1 MTDDIRDDL
10 AYVKA
15 LAEEGRDTPL
25 VGGVYYVLWGSL
37 IALASAFVYAQAL
50 KLVDVGGLGWYVP
63 WIAVFVIGWAASIAL
78 GRRTGAKPGAA
89 TLGNRTAGA
98 VWFAVGVFMTGFWFT
113 LMIVHDN
120 FISLGVPPNFL
131 FSLMFPIGFGLYGV
145 AFYATAAAGR
155 LSWLKW
161 CAVAAWICSAL
172 ALSLMATA
180 HQLLVGAIGSLVCV
194 VLPGLIMMRGE
205 PSEVV

>member
-1 MTDDIRDDL
+1 MTEDIRDDL

-25 VGGVYYVLWGSL
+25 VGGVYYVLWGGL
-37 IALASAFVYAQAL
+37 VALASLVVYVQAL
-50 KLVDVGGLGWYVP
+50 DLVDAGAFGWYAP
-63 WIAVFVIGWAASIAL
+63 WIAVFVIGWIGSMAL
-78 GRRTGAKPGAA
+78 GRRTSAKPGAA

-98 VWFAVGVFMTGFWFT
+98 VWFAVGVFMTGFWLT
-113 LMIVHDN
+113 LMVVHDN
-120 FISLGVPPNFL
+120 FEFVGVPPNFL
-131 FSLMFPIGFGLYGV
+131 FSLMFPIGFGVYGV
-145 AFYATAAAGR
+145 AFYATATAGR

-161 CAVAAWICSAL
+161 SAVAAWICSAI

-180 HQLLVGAIGSLVCV
+180 HQFLVGAIGSIVCI
-194 VLPGLIMMRGE
+194 VLPGLIMMRSE